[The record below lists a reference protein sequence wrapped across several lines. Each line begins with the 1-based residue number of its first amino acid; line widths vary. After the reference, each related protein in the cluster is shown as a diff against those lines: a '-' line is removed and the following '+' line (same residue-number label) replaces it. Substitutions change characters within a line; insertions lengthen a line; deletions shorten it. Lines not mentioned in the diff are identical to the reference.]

1 MEFHEAFTQYLK
13 NYAGLTALISGR
25 VYPDFIP
32 QDKPLPAIVYHLI
45 SSDVDYTLEGEQG
58 LQTVNYQ
65 FDCHGNT
72 DAEAYTVYKH
82 IRKAFKNFQG
92 SMNVYHVQMIEIEV
106 ILGKDYS
113 DPIQDHC
120 YKIEFKFYY
129 TE

>member
-1 MEFHEAFTQYLK
+1 MKFHEAFTQYLK
-13 NYAGLTALISGR
+13 GYSDLNSLISGR
-25 VYPDFIP
+25 VYPDFVP
-32 QDKPLPAIVYHLI
+32 QGKPLPAIVYHLI
-45 SSDVDYTLEGEQG
+45 SSEVDYTLGGEEN

-72 DAEAYTVYKH
+72 DAEAFAVYKQL
-82 IRKAFKNFQG
+82 REAFKNYQG
-92 SMNVYHVQMIEIEV
+92 NMDTYHVQMIEIEV

-113 DPIQDHC
+113 DPIRDHN

>member
-13 NYAGLTALISGR
+13 SYSGLNSR

-32 QDKPLPAIVYHLI
+32 QNKPLPAIVYHLI
-45 SSDVDYTLEGEQG
+45 SSDVGYTLEGEQG

-72 DAEAYTVYKH
+72 DAEAFAVYKQL
-82 IRKAFKNFQG
+82 RKAFKNFQG